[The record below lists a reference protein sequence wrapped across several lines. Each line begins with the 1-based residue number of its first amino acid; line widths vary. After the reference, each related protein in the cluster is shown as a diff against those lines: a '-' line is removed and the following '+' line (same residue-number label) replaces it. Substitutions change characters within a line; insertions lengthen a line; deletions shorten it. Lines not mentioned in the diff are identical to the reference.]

1 MSVQFIIDKNREK
14 KYSGGLKGRSAMNRV
29 FISLFMLISVVLFP
43 VNEVFAA
50 FSVSLTPYE
59 GGYDLSYGKVSGP
72 RVNKEVTVNIIST
85 IGKQYRLI
93 QSLLEPISSPSGVS
107 LSQNNFVVYG
117 IRGTN
122 KSGTLGVEQ
131 ERPIGLGRDYI
142 YTSSQDGLSD
152 SFTLVYGLQGPFD
165 VAPGNYR
172 GRLSFTLEAIDSTQ
186 VPVTVFLDIST
197 EIDVQSKIEIKVADG
212 GSAIRLNPAR
222 EEEASVDV
230 LVDIKGGMGS
240 QFKIIQSVDDLPV
253 SSEGNKLSEGAV
265 KFLVKDTE
273 RGAALTTP
281 TDLSLRPQTIY
292 TSGLNGEAET
302 FVITYSA
309 GDLTAE
315 KAGRYRSALK
325 YILEGTGYIKQG
337 LIATLDLEIDNART
351 FELTVT
357 PEAGGVLRFQNLKA
371 GSPPQVNEVVISV
384 KSNIVKPYQ
393 ITQKVLSPFTNKEGN
408 VIPANYFTLRQ
419 ESIDTKGILKFP
431 IKTEAVVGDTV
442 LFISDK
448 QGSADT
454 FKLIYELGIPPDLK
468 AGDYSTTITYSL
480 SEI

>member
-1 MSVQFIIDKNREK
+1 MIEDFVIDKIREK
-14 KYSGGLKGRSAMNRV
+14 KYSDGSKGRSAMNRA
-29 FISLFMLISVVLFP
+29 FISMFILISAVLFP
-43 VNEVFAA
+43 ANEVFAA
-50 FSVSLTPYE
+50 FSISVTPYE
-59 GGYDLSYGKVSGP
+59 GGYDLNYGKVSGP
-72 RVNKEVTVNIIST
+72 RVNKEVTVNIISS
-85 IGKQYRLI
+85 IGNQYRLI
-93 QSLLEPISSPSGVS
+93 QSLLEPISNPSGVS
-107 LSQNNFVVYG
+107 LPQNNFFVYG

-122 KSGTLGVEQ
+122 KYGTLGVEQ
-131 ERPIGLGRDYI
+131 ERPIGLGRTYI
-142 YTSSQDGLSD
+142 YTSNQDGLSD

-186 VPVTVFLDIST
+186 APVTVLLDISA
-197 EIDVQSKIEIKVADG
+197 EIDVESKIEIKTVDG
-212 GSAIRLNPAR
+212 VSAIRLNPGR
-222 EEEASVDV
+222 EGEESADV

-240 QFKIIQSVDDLPV
+240 QFKIIQSVEELPV
-253 SSEGNKLSEGAV
+253 SSEGYKLPEGAV
-265 KFLVKDTE
+265 NFLIKDTR
-273 RGAALTTP
+273 RGTGLTVP
-281 TDLSLRPQTIY
+281 TSLSLRPQAIY
-292 TSGLNGEAET
+292 TSSLNGEAET
-302 FVITYSA
+302 FIITYSVADLA
-309 GDLTAE
+309 GE
-315 KAGRYRSALK
+315 KAGRYRAALK

-337 LIATLDLEIDNART
+337 LIGTLDLEIDNQRT

-371 GSPPQVNEVVISV
+371 DSQPQTNEVVISI
-384 KSNIVKPYQ
+384 KSNIATPYQ

-419 ESIDTKGILKFP
+419 ESLDTKGILKFP

-454 FKLIYELGIPPDLK
+454 FKLIYELGIPPDLR